1 MVCGQADTWMPL
13 GRPLS
18 SNRPETTHASQGH
31 ARVLP
36 GPRMTVHRIRLRG
49 PWLLE
54 PAAAPD
60 SPRTVR
66 LPLPWCELVE
76 CGAGRLR
83 LSRRFNRPTNLGLDD
98 RVSVVVHELPSG
110 ALVCLNGTNLE
121 EQAGQDSVFDAPHLE
136 PSNLLTV
143 EFDVSTRS
151 AARGD
156 AWGEVALL
164 ISSP

>member
-1 MVCGQADTWMPL
+1 
-13 GRPLS
+13 
-18 SNRPETTHASQGH
+18 
-31 ARVLP
+31 
-36 GPRMTVHRIRLRG
+36 
-49 PWLLE
+49 LE

-98 RVSVVVHELPSG
+98 RVSVVVTELPSG
-110 ALVCLNGTNLE
+110 ALVCLNGTSLE
-121 EQAGQDSVFDAPHLE
+121 QQAGQDSVFDAPHLE
-136 PSNLLTV
+136 PSNRLTI

-151 AARGD
+151 AARDD